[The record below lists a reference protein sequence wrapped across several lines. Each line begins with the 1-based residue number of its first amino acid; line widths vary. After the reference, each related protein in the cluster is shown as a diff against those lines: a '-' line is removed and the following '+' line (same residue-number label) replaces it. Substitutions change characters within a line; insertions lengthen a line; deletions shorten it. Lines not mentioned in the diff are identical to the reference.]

1 MHGMTNLEIM
11 EAFTMAD
18 INKDGALSKDEYKAF
33 HQFFVSKFNSC
44 ATEDY
49 MIDVAQMEGC
59 VFNDISVKSIA
70 YKGMMNRTFEGFGNH
85 EGESAT
91 DENSKAFQVVLGCD
105 RDLDGKINLAEYLMM
120 RRALIAW
127 NECAQETM
135 NRAGLRCAL
144 NITTTDHRNVDQA
157 EADTAFG
164 IGISMQN
171 YKNGL
176 SFPVFLMIA
185 DL

>member
-1 MHGMTNLEIM
+1 
-11 EAFTMAD
+11 
-18 INKDGALSKDEYKAF
+18 
-33 HQFFVSKFNSC
+33 
-44 ATEDY
+44 
-49 MIDVAQMEGC
+49 
-59 VFNDISVKSIA
+59 
-70 YKGMMNRTFEGFGNH
+70 
-85 EGESAT
+85 
-91 DENSKAFQVVLGCD
+91 
-105 RDLDGKINLAEYLMM
+105 
-120 RRALIAW
+120 
-127 NECAQETM
+127 M